1 MAKILKDQLSGS
13 DQPKVAP
20 RAGVSLDVGM
30 RTFGTSHFLTLKTKN
45 LSSSGLLAVVENPRD
60 GVPFQHKTLLEIVFY
75 PDGNLLSEEIKVT
88 AVVARA
94 VTSPEDAGAKREFGV
109 RFVDPPEALDRL
121 ISKKLAS

>member
-1 MAKILKDQLSGS
+1 MAKILMGHLKASEQSN
-13 DQPKVAP
+13 VAP

-30 RTFGTSHFLTLKTKN
+30 RTFGTSHFLSLKTKN

-60 GVPFQHKTLLEIVFY
+60 GAPFQNKTLLEIVFY
-75 PDGNLLSEEIKVT
+75 PDGSLLSEEIKVT

-94 VTSPEDAGAKREFGV
+94 VTSPEDAGAKFEFGV

>member
-1 MAKILKDQLSGS
+1 MAKILMEPLKASEQSN
-13 DQPKVAP
+13 VAP

-30 RTFGTSHFLTLKTKN
+30 RTFGTSHFLSLKTKN

-60 GVPFQHKTLLEIVFY
+60 GAPFQHKTLLEIVFY
-75 PDGNLLSEEIKVT
+75 PDGSLLSEEIKVT

-94 VTSPEDAGAKREFGV
+94 VASPEDSNAKFEFGV

-121 ISKKLAS
+121 ISKRLAS